1 MLGRGRQ
8 TERQSQ
14 MAQLEQQ
21 AYQNTPA
28 ILFLQLVLDI
38 LAFFF
43 FLSPHFSNA
52 GTPTHINIKGL
63 NFSKYIHVD
72 LASNIHLW
80 LHISKFS
87 SLYMASLTSSRN

>member
-43 FLSPHFSNA
+43 SSLLILVMLEHQP
-52 GTPTHINIKGL
+52 ILI
-63 NFSKYIHVD
+63 SKD
-72 LASNIHLW
+72 LTLAS
-80 LHISKFS
+80 
-87 SLYMASLTSSRN
+87 TSMST